1 MRTTN
6 NTVTS
11 TSKNKKTTSLSENP
25 CSEYSIG
32 IRLAWIRVIG
42 SNATG
47 LTSFLGRPVGATY
60 QQCFTQGIF

>member
-1 MRTTN
+1 MRLINQTDRAP
-6 NTVTS
+6 
-11 TSKNKKTTSLSENP
+11 SKNKKTISVSENP

-32 IRLAWIRVIG
+32 IRLAWMRVIG

-47 LTSFLGRPVGATY
+47 LTSFLGRPVVATY